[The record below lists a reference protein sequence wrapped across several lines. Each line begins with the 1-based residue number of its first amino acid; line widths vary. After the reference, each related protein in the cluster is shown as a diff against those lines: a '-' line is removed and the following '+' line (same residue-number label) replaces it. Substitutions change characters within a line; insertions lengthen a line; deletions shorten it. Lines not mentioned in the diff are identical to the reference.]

1 MMNAAVKSA
10 APLSARSRGKVAAI
24 LAAARR
30 LFREHGY
37 EITSMDTVALEA
49 NVSKATLY
57 VHFPGKRELFA
68 AVVQEECN
76 RPAAALLQGVAVA
89 GGDLRATLLRVGR
102 AVLELLT
109 SPDTIAPYRMVAAE
123 AARSPELGRLFY
135 ESAVA
140 LLHEHLE
147 RLLAAEIRAG
157 RLRTGPPRIVA
168 AQFIGLVRGDLM
180 MRAVLCVDDAA
191 SEREKQ
197 ATVRMGVEAFCR
209 AWAA

>member
-1 MMNAAVKSA
+1 MRHLRNQQSIQMS
-10 APLSARSRGKVAAI
+10 P
-24 LAAARR
+24 AARR

-147 RLLAAEIRAG
+147 RLLAAEMRAG